1 MRCMNRI
8 SLIWKSPNRRARA
21 EGSPSANK
29 GRQAPN
35 DLLSLIN
42 TPIYGGAAAGRDQW
56 KPFKTVSL
64 TPTSYHTP
72 MNGGANE
79 TTSAFGSGHWRRT
92 FQLVLFAALAC
103 ACTALPP
110 RADAGTSAPAPGF
123 PHVVQYELGDSEF
136 APGDSIKIEGLRGTS
151 ATIESGGTY
160 CVTGTYVLTS
170 QDEADLSFFATT
182 TNRIAARVEPE
193 QTVHLTKGTGS
204 FRLVKRMTDPGYLHL
219 TFYSRPTGK
228 GFGGV
233 YFGQGQWVLHN
244 KPFSYSDPVAEA
256 NVEAA
261 PPAFAGPNEALF
273 NYLGNPVPP
282 PPNMDSA
289 YTKAGLTGA
298 IQAAAQ
304 KAGISL
310 VRVEIDDSEFPFLV
324 GVVLTKPGERQK
336 LEEQIKKLDA
346 YTFSGGVSGDTICAM
361 NIVPHRA
368 YPPESSQRIHHRMM
382 LREAVL
388 YDRISRMR

>member
-1 MRCMNRI
+1 MKTLNASDAMFVRL
-8 SLIWKSPNRRARA
+8 SLGHDFCAKGRGARFGVPPSGGRREIPSTHGAPNRFLRRALGFFSTLVA
-21 EGSPSANK
+21 VCMASPLLAGS
-29 GRQAPN
+29 GT
-35 DLLSLIN
+35 N
-42 TPIYGGAAAGRDQW
+42 TPPQ
-56 KPFKTVSL
+56 S
-64 TPTSYHTP
+64 
-72 MNGGANE
+72 
-79 TTSAFGSGHWRRT
+79 
-92 FQLVLFAALAC
+92 FAYEV
-103 ACTALPP
+103 
-110 RADAGTSAPAPGF
+110 R
-123 PHVVQYELGDSEF
+123 YELGDSEF
-136 APGDSIKIEGLRGTS
+136 APGDSIKIESLRGT
-151 ATIESGGTY
+151 AAAIEPGGTY
-160 CVTGTYVLTS
+160 CVTGTYVLSS
-170 QDEADLSFFATT
+170 QEEADLSFLATT
-182 TNRIAARVEPE
+182 TNRTRVRVEPE

-204 FRLVKRMTDPGYLHL
+204 FRLVKQMKDPGYLHL
-219 TFYSRPTGK
+219 TFYSKKTGQ

-244 KPFSYSDPVAEA
+244 KPFSYSEPAAET

-261 PPAFAGPNEALF
+261 SPSFAGPNEALF

-298 IQAAAQ
+298 IQTAAQ

-324 GVVLTKPGERQK
+324 GVVLAKPGEKQK

-361 NIVPHRA
+361 NIVPYRA
-368 YPPESSQRIHHRMM
+368 YPPESSQRIHRRMM

-388 YDRISRMR
+388 YDRISRLR